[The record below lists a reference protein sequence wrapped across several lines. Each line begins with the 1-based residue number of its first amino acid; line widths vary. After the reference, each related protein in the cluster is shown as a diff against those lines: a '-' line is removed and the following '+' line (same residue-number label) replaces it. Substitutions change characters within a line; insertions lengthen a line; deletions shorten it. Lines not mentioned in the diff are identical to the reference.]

1 MRVVKISECAII
13 LISIIVAI
21 FSYNHLENSYIK
33 NRQKEISHYEYD
45 ELNRKLDD
53 NPSIVIPLEVFKDE
67 PYFGGNGYVA
77 HAWKTNADN
86 GTNINAYGLQA
97 FNSFNGAGTL
107 KRFTMS
113 RPILRADGTPAIY
126 AGIDVDFNLND
137 LSAPLT
143 TTPISYA

>member
-67 PYFGGNGYVA
+67 KINREEL
-77 HAWKTNADN
+77 DN
-86 GTNINAYGLQA
+86 IDI
-97 FNSFNGAGTL
+97 
-107 KRFTMS
+107 M
-113 RPILRADGTPAIY
+113 ILESK
-126 AGIDVDFNLND
+126 ND
-137 LSAPLT
+137 KKASKPDR
-143 TTPISYA
+143 SGK